1 MDRHL
6 TTAYDW
12 LRRSVEALFLRL
24 RVDAGQ
30 TAAEYVGVIVIVAA
44 ILLAIN
50 GTEVGQA
57 IKEGLDG
64 AIADIVGN

>member
-12 LRRSVEALFLRL
+12 LRRSLEALFLRL

-44 ILLAIN
+44 ILLALN
-50 GTEVGQA
+50 GTEIGQTL
-57 IKEGLDG
+57 KTGLDN
-64 AIADIVGN
+64 AISDITGG